1 MNVIIRSSLT
11 DGYCINQI
19 IRESAALV
27 AGLTDRMLKLYF
39 LLAAATVPTLAQECC
54 PTKVVGGT
62 DSLAGTYNLYE
73 GPANFLEI
81 CQ

>member
-1 MNVIIRSSLT
+1 
-11 DGYCINQI
+11 
-19 IRESAALV
+19 
-27 AGLTDRMLKLYF
+27 MLNLYF
-39 LLAAATVPTLAQECC
+39 LLALSVSSLAQDPCC
-54 PTKVVGGT
+54 PTKVVAGT